1 MNQNINCLSGVTSSG
16 ESVKHQIKPADG
28 TYTAP
33 VIDHWVLQVHGIPA
47 ERINDT
53 DRLQVLLEDAVRR
66 LNLTQVSSHSHYF
79 GPGVSTV
86 IILSESHLSVHTWP
100 ELGYMH
106 VDIVTCV
113 KQLTPEKVDSVFRDL
128 FQPEFVQV
136 VQLEY

>member
-1 MNQNINCLSGVTSSG
+1 
-16 ESVKHQIKPADG
+16 
-28 TYTAP
+28 
-33 VIDHWVLQVHGIPA
+33 VIDHWVLQVHGIPP

-53 DRLQVLLEDAVRR
+53 DRLQVLLEDAVKK

-113 KQLTPEKVDSVFRDL
+113 KQLTAEKADAVFREL
-128 FQPEFVQV
+128 FQPEFVQT